1 MNSVNESTT
10 INNHINPLPATWKNP
25 RMIRSMTAFSHR
37 ELTTEHATLNW
48 EARTVNHRYLDISLR
63 LPEEFRSLESNFR
76 EIIQQALKRGKVEA
90 TLRFNPTAG
99 NTSEIRINEPLAR
112 ALIIACRQLEA
123 ITANPEPLKAV
134 DILRWPGVT
143 QDVPPDMDILAAHAK
158 ALLQNTLDDL
168 LETREREGKRLA
180 DFIYQRCDQIAEI
193 IVRIRKHRPGIIA
206 AQREKILNRIE
217 ELKISPDYNRIEQE
231 LVILAQRL
239 DVDEEL
245 DRLMAHLDE
254 INEVLERDEPIGRR
268 LDFLMQE
275 LNREA
280 NTLSSKSNDAET
292 TQAAV
297 DLKVMIEQMRE
308 QVQNLE

>member
-1 MNSVNESTT
+1 
-10 INNHINPLPATWKNP
+10 
-25 RMIRSMTAFSHR
+25 MIRSMTAFSHR
-37 ELTTEHATLNW
+37 ELTTEHGTLNW
-48 EARTVNHRYLDISLR
+48 EVRTVNHRYLDISLR
-63 LPEEFRSLESNFR
+63 LPEEFRSQENSFR
-76 EIIQQALKRGKVEA
+76 ETIQNTLKRGKVEA
-90 TLRFNPTAG
+90 NLRFSPSSG
-99 NTSEIRINEPLAR
+99 NGSEIRINEPLAR

-123 ITANPEPLKAV
+123 ITNNPEPLKAV

-143 QDVPPDMDILAAHAK
+143 QDATPDMDVLAAHAK
-158 ALLQNTLDDL
+158 ALLQDALDDL
-168 LETREREGKRLA
+168 LEMREREGRRLA
-180 DFIYQRCDQIAEI
+180 EFIYQRLDQIAEI
-193 IVRIRKHRPGIIA
+193 TVRIRKHRPGIIA

-254 INEVLERDEPIGRR
+254 INAVLERDEPVGRR

-280 NTLSSKSNDAET
+280 NTLASKSNDSDT

-308 QVQNLE
+308 QVQNIE

>member
-1 MNSVNESTT
+1 MNTLNESTT
-10 INNHINPLPATWKNP
+10 IRTKLWQQP
-25 RMIRSMTAFSHR
+25 RKTTAMIRSMTAFAHR
-37 ELTTEHATLNW
+37 ELITEHGTLNW
-48 EARTVNHRYLDISLR
+48 ETRTVNHRYLDISLR
-63 LPEEFRSLESNFR
+63 LTEEFRSLESSFR
-76 EIIQQALKRGKVEA
+76 EIIQQTLKRGKVEA
-90 TLRFNPTAG
+90 TLRFNPAAG
-99 NTSEIRINEPLAR
+99 NVNEIRINEPLAR
-112 ALIIACRQLEA
+112 ALIIACRQLET
-123 ITANPEPLKAV
+123 ITDNPEPLKAV
-134 DILRWPGVT
+134 DILRWPGVAI
-143 QDVPPDMDILAAHAK
+143 DANPDMDILAAHAK
-158 ALLQNTLDDL
+158 ALLQETLDDL

-180 DFIYQRCDQIAEI
+180 DFIYQRCDLIAEI
-193 IVRIRKHRPGIIA
+193 IVKIRKHRPGIIA

>member
-1 MNSVNESTT
+1 
-10 INNHINPLPATWKNP
+10 
-25 RMIRSMTAFSHR
+25 MIRSMTAFSHR
-37 ELTTEHATLNW
+37 ELTTEHGTMSW

-63 LPEEFRSLESNFR
+63 LPEDFRSQENAFR
-76 EIIQQALKRGKVEA
+76 ETIQSTLKRGKVET
-90 TLRFNPTAG
+90 TLRFNPSKS

-112 ALIIACRQLEA
+112 ALIIACRQLES
-123 ITANPEPLKAV
+123 ITDNPEPLKAV
-134 DILRWPGVT
+134 DILRWPGVA
-143 QDVPPDMDILAAHAK
+143 QDSQPDMDILCAHAK
-158 ALLQNTLDDL
+158 ALLQDTLDDL

-206 AQREKILNRIE
+206 AQREKILNRIDD
-217 ELKISPDYNRIEQE
+217 LKISPDYNRIEQE
-231 LVILAQRL
+231 LVILVQRL
-239 DVDEEL
+239 DVEEEL

-254 INEVLERDEPIGRR
+254 INEVLERNEPVGRR

-280 NTLSSKSNDAET
+280 NTLSSKSNDADT

-308 QVQNLE
+308 QVQNIE

>member
-1 MNSVNESTT
+1 
-10 INNHINPLPATWKNP
+10 
-25 RMIRSMTAFSHR
+25 MIRSMTAFTHR
-37 ELTTEHATLNW
+37 ELTTEHGTMSW
-48 EARTVNHRYLDISLR
+48 EIRSVNHRYLDISLR
-63 LPEEFRSLESNFR
+63 QPEEFRSQENSLR
-76 EIIQQALKRGKVEA
+76 EIIQSTLKRGKIEA
-90 TLRFNPTAG
+90 NLRFNATRS

-112 ALIIACRQLEA
+112 ALIIACRQLEVF
-123 ITANPEPLKAV
+123 TENPEPLKAV
-134 DILRWPGVT
+134 DILRWPGVA
-143 QDVPPDMDILAAHAK
+143 QDCQPDMDILVEHAK
-158 ALLQNTLDDL
+158 VLLQDSLDDL
-168 LETREREGKRLA
+168 LEMREREGKRLA

-217 ELKISPDYNRIEQE
+217 ELKLSPDYGRVEQE

-239 DVDEEL
+239 DVEEEL

-254 INEVLERDEPIGRR
+254 INDVLERNEPVGRR

-280 NTLSSKSNDAET
+280 NTLSSKSNDADT

-308 QVQNLE
+308 QVQNIE

>member
-1 MNSVNESTT
+1 
-10 INNHINPLPATWKNP
+10 
-25 RMIRSMTAFSHR
+25 MIRSMTAFSHR
-37 ELTTEHATLNW
+37 ELTTPHGTLSW

-63 LPEEFRSLESNFR
+63 LPEEFRSLENSLR
-76 EIIQQALKRGKVEA
+76 DSLQAVIKRGKVET
-90 TLRFNPTAG
+90 TLRFNPVRAD
-99 NTSEIRINEPLAR
+99 NNAIQINEPLAR
-112 ALIIACRQLEA
+112 ALILACRQLES

-134 DILRWPGVT
+134 DILRWPGVA
-143 QDVPPDMDILAAHAK
+143 QDAPPDMAILAAHTQ
-158 ALLQNTLDDL
+158 ALLQDTLDDL
-168 LETREREGKRLA
+168 LEMREREGKRLA

-193 IVRIRKHRPGIIA
+193 IVRIRRHRPGIITL
-206 AQREKILNRIE
+206 QREKILNRIE

-254 INEVLERDEPIGRR
+254 INEVLERDEPVGRR

-280 NTLSSKSNDAET
+280 NTLGSKSVSAEVSGI
-292 TQAAV
+292 AME
-297 DLKVMIEQMRE
+297 LKLLIEQIRE
-308 QVQNLE
+308 QVQNIE

>member
-1 MNSVNESTT
+1 MNTPNESTT
-10 INNHINPLPATWKNP
+10 ISIKPWQQQRKTSA
-25 RMIRSMTAFSHR
+25 MIRSMTAFAHR
-37 ELTTEHATLNW
+37 ELTTEHGTLNW

-63 LPEEFRSLESNFR
+63 LPEEFRSLESSLR
-76 EIIQQALKRGKVEA
+76 EIIQQSLKRGKVET
-90 TLRFNPTAG
+90 TLRFNPAAG
-99 NTSEIRINEPLAR
+99 NASEIRINEPLAR

-134 DILRWPGVT
+134 DILRWPGVAV
-143 QDVPPDMDILAAHAK
+143 DANPDMDVLAAHAK
-158 ALLQNTLDDL
+158 ALLQETLDDL

-180 DFIYQRCDQIAEI
+180 DFIYQRCDLIAEI
-193 IVRIRKHRPGIIA
+193 IVKIRKHRPGIIA

-292 TQAAV
+292 TKAAV

>member
-1 MNSVNESTT
+1 
-10 INNHINPLPATWKNP
+10 
-25 RMIRSMTAFSHR
+25 MIRSMTAFSHR
-37 ELTTEHATLNW
+37 ELTTEHGILSW
-48 EARTVNHRYLDISLR
+48 EIRTVNHRYLDISLR
-63 LPEEFRSLESNFR
+63 LPEEFRCLENSFR
-76 EIIQQALKRGKVEA
+76 EAIQNNLKRGKVECN
-90 TLRFNPTAG
+90 LRFNAAQG
-99 NTSEIRINEPLAR
+99 NTNEIRINEPLAR
-112 ALIIACRQLEA
+112 ALIIACRQLEY
-123 ITANPEPLKAV
+123 ITDNPEPLKAV
-134 DILRWPGVT
+134 DILRWPGVA
-143 QDVPPDMDILAAHAK
+143 QDAPPDMDIVTAHTQ
-158 ALLQNTLDDL
+158 ALLQDALEDL

-193 IVRIRKHRPGIIA
+193 IVKVRKYRPGIIA

-217 ELKISPDYNRIEQE
+217 ELQISPDYNRIEQE

-254 INEVLERDEPIGRR
+254 INEVLERDEPVGRR

-280 NTLSSKSNDAET
+280 NTLASKSNDADT
-292 TQAAV
+292 TQSAV

-308 QVQNLE
+308 QVQNIE